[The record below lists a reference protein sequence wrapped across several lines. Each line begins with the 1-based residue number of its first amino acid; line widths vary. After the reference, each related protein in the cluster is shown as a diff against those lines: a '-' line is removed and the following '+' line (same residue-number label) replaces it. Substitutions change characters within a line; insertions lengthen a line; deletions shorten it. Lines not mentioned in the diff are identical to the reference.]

1 MRIEQKATIISSS
14 TAALLVTIK
23 MVVGLMSGSVA
34 ILASAIDS
42 FLDLLVSLFNYFAL
56 HHSGKKAD
64 KKFNF
69 GRGKLEAIAAV
80 IEGIIISASAVF
92 ILYNAVMKLLHP
104 EALAYMK
111 LSLIV
116 MGISILVT
124 GALVLYLI
132 TIARKSGNLVI
143 RADALHYETD
153 LYTNGAILLALGVIH
168 YTDFGLID
176 PLLGIAIT
184 FYMIYSAYPIIKEG
198 LLMLMDI
205 SLDDEEIRKIEHYL
219 DGVDDINGY
228 HHLNTRRSGSDIF
241 ISVHV
246 VFNISISLFDAH
258 HITDKIEEDLQR
270 LFKDE
275 RVHSI
280 IHMDPYDDSDINP
293 YDADIHDDIL

>member
-1 MRIEQKATIISSS
+1 MRIEQKATIISSG

-23 MVVGLMSGSVA
+23 MVVGVMSGSVA

-56 HHSGKKAD
+56 HHSEKKAD

-69 GRGKLEAIAAV
+69 GRGKLEALAAV
-80 IEGIIISASAVF
+80 IEGTIISASAIF

-104 EALAYMK
+104 EEIAYMT
-111 LSLIV
+111 LSLVV
-116 MGISILVT
+116 MGISILFT
-124 GALVLYLI
+124 TALVLYLI
-132 TIARKSGNLVI
+132 NIARKTGNLVI

-153 LYTNGAILLALGVIH
+153 LYTNGAILVALGVIH
-168 YTDFGLID
+168 YTGFGIID
-176 PLLGIAIT
+176 PILGIAIT

-205 SLDDEEIRKIEHYL
+205 ALDDDEIKKIEHYL

-228 HHLNTRRSGSDIF
+228 HRLSTRRSGSDIF

-246 VFNISISLFDAH
+246 VFNVSISLFDAH
-258 HITDKIEEDLQR
+258 RVTDRIEEDFQK

-280 IHMDPYDDSDINP
+280 VHMDPYDDSDVNP
-293 YDADIHDDIL
+293 YELDIEDEIL